1 MRAASTWVFDLD
13 NTLHYCTPHIFPQ
26 MNRSMTEYVMRHL
39 GLDEAEAS
47 ALRRRYWLQYG
58 ATLLGLMK
66 HHDTDPDHFL
76 HETHQFPTLDR
87 MVIRDL
93 GLRSLLHRLPGRKV
107 VFSNSPER
115 YCRAVLEVL
124 GITDLFDGV
133 FTIEH
138 TRYQPKPDVR
148 GFRELFRRHDIDPRR
163 TVMVEDSL
171 DNLLTARRLGMR
183 TVYVAR
189 RKPGLLR
196 VRRPAHVDLMVTDLH
211 AMTRCLAHLR

>member
-1 MRAASTWVFDLD
+1 MAGARTWVFDLD
-13 NTLHYCTPHIFPQ
+13 NTLHYCTPHIFPH

-39 GLDEAEAS
+39 GLDEADAS

-76 HETHQFPTLDR
+76 HETHQFPELER
-87 MVIRDL
+87 MVIREM
-93 GLRSLLHRLPGRKV
+93 GLRGLLHRLPGRKV

-148 GFRELFRRHDIDPRR
+148 GFRELFRRHGVDPRR
-163 TVMVEDSL
+163 SIMVEDSL

-183 TVYVAR
+183 TVYIVR

-196 VRRPAHVDLMVTDLH
+196 VRRPGYVDLMVTDLRT
-211 AMTRCLAHLR
+211 MTRRLAHLR

>member
-1 MRAASTWVFDLD
+1 
-13 NTLHYCTPHIFPQ
+13 
-26 MNRSMTEYVMRHL
+26 
-39 GLDEAEAS
+39 
-47 ALRRRYWLQYG
+47 
-58 ATLLGLMK
+58 
-66 HHDTDPDHFL
+66 
-76 HETHQFPTLDR
+76 
-87 MVIRDL
+87 MVIREM
-93 GLRSLLHRLPGRKV
+93 GLRGLLHRLPGRKV

-138 TRYQPKPDVR
+138 TRYRPKPDAR

-163 TVMVEDSL
+163 SVMVEDSL

-183 TVYVAR
+183 TVYIVR

-196 VRRPAHVDLMVTDLH
+196 VRRPGYVDLMVTDLR
-211 AMTRCLAHLR
+211 AMTRHLAHLR

>member
-1 MRAASTWVFDLD
+1 
-13 NTLHYCTPHIFPQ
+13 
-26 MNRSMTEYVMRHL
+26 
-39 GLDEAEAS
+39 
-47 ALRRRYWLQYG
+47 
-58 ATLLGLMK
+58 
-66 HHDTDPDHFL
+66 
-76 HETHQFPTLDR
+76 

>member
-1 MRAASTWVFDLD
+1 MAGARTWVFDLD
-13 NTLHYCTPHIFPQ
+13 NTLHYCTPHIFPH

-39 GLDEAEAS
+39 GLDEVEAS

-76 HETHQFPTLDR
+76 RETHQFPELER
-87 MVIRDL
+87 MVIREM
-93 GLRSLLHRLPGRKV
+93 GLRGLLHRLPGRKV

-138 TRYQPKPDVR
+138 TRYRPKPDAR

-163 TVMVEDSL
+163 SVMVEDSL

-183 TVYVAR
+183 TVYIVR

-196 VRRPAHVDLMVTDLH
+196 VRRPGYVDLMVTDLR
-211 AMTRCLAHLR
+211 AMTRHLAHLR